1 MRVEMVEIPL
11 LAHLSL
17 YLEVVE
23 EVLGQELEE
32 VVSADNQEGQGRLLV
47 KMPFLECQ
55 DLEVLAW

>member
-1 MRVEMVEIPL
+1 M
-11 LAHLSL
+11 AHLSL
-17 YLEVVE
+17 YLEVVA